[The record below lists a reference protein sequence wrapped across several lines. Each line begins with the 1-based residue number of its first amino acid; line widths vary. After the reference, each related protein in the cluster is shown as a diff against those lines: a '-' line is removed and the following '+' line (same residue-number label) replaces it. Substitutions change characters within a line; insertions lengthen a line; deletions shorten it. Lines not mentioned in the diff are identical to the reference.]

1 VAGLSIGAAALG
13 IAVGWLAYGRERDR
27 DPVLQLGP
35 VTTLLQNGYYMDE
48 FYMRGIVLPVRDRL
62 SAAVYWTN
70 QHILDGA
77 VNGASSLARVLGQGA
92 VWFDRNV
99 IDGAVNGIAGIAGFT
114 GGLLR
119 YIQSG
124 NVQRYAAFMFTGV
137 VILAIIF
144 TRI

>member
-1 VAGLSIGAAALG
+1 AALSIGAAALG
-13 IAVGWLAYGRERDR
+13 IAVGWVAYGRERER

-35 VTTLLQNGYYMDE
+35 VTTLLQNRYYMDD
-48 FYMRGIVLPVRDRL
+48 FYLRGIVLPVRDRL

-77 VNGASSLARVLGQGA
+77 VNGGAALARVFGQGA

-99 IDGAVNGIAGIAGFT
+99 IDGAVHGIAGIAGFT

-124 NVQRYAAFMFTGV
+124 NVQRYAAFLFTGV